1 MTAANEHLAKY
12 EEVLKDG
19 VPTAAFSRLMI
30 GNKHIF
36 KDKTVLNVACG
47 TGLLCLFAAKAG
59 AKHVVGIDKI
69 GFMAQARDTVAAN
82 GFKDVITLVEGRIGD
97 TSLPFSEFDIIISD
111 WMGKCLFYES
121 RLEEVILARDKYLKK
136 DGLIYPESVSLY
148 MAAIEDSDFKE
159 EKFGFWDNIQ
169 GLDYSAF
176 KPVALRDP
184 LVDTCD
190 IRAVV
195 TQPYG
200 FKQFK
205 LSDVKKEDLIFDE
218 TFALTALRDDFI
230 HAFIVWFD
238 VSVASTHSP
247 VHFSTGP
254 HTKSTRW
261 GQTIFYTRET
271 PAIAKDQVVTG
282 HFVVQPNTEN
292 AHDLDI
298 RISYKLEKKSGS
310 EIDGDEA
317 TSGESASESLSYKM
331 Y

>member
-30 GNKHIF
+30 GNKHVF

-47 TGLLCLFAAKAG
+47 TGLLCLFAAKA
-59 AKHVVGIDKI
+59 
-69 GFMAQARDTVAAN
+69 
-82 GFKDVITLVEGRIGD
+82 VITLVEGKIGE
-97 TSLPFSEFDIIISD
+97 TTLPFSEFDIIISD
-111 WMGKCLFYES
+111 WMGKCLLYES

-136 DGLIYPESVSLY
+136 DGFIYPESVTLY
-148 MAAIEDSDFKE
+148 MAAIEDADFKD

-176 KPVALRDP
+176 KPFALRDP
-184 LVDTCD
+184 VVDTCD

-195 TQPYG
+195 TQPCG
-200 FKQFK
+200 FKQFS
-205 LSDVKKEDLIFDE
+205 LSDVKKEDLTFDE
-218 TFALTALRDDFI
+218 TFSLTALRDDFI

-238 VSVASTHSP
+238 VWVASSTPSP

-282 HFVVQPNTEN
+282 HFAVQPNTEN
-292 AHDLDI
+292 VHDLDI
-298 RISYKLEKKSGS
+298 RISYKLEKKSSS
-310 EIDGDEA
+310 EDGDEA
-317 TSGESASESLSYKM
+317 TGGESTSESLSYKM